1 MENNIHLR
9 IRSICFVL
17 ILFIAQCAYAQ
28 NRIITGVVTD
38 NKQEPL
44 IGVNVMVKGNEATG
58 TITDIDGSYRLSV
71 PSDKTVLVFSYI
83 GYIPYEVTVGKNSKI
98 NVILKEDTQALDE
111 VVVIGYGTVKR
122 RDLTGAIASVK
133 GEQVAANPVS
143 NVAQALQGRLPGVN
157 VISQDGRPG
166 ATISVRVRGGGSI
179 TQSNEPLYVVDGF
192 PVSSI
197 DDIPVADIESIDVLK
212 DASSTAIY
220 GARGANG
227 VILITTKSAQEG
239 RVKVSYDA
247 PNVCPFP
254 CHLCC
259 LPDDK
264 SYSNKKDYYC
274 QHIFTQF
281 LLYFFQ
287 MRKSPFYHGS
297 GLFLIC
303 IEYSFLPKLCSKSFN
318 CYNYFYYLFFVYPL
332 PLHVFSGNV

>member
-1 MENNIHLR
+1 M
-9 IRSICFVL
+9 
-17 ILFIAQCAYAQ
+17 
-28 NRIITGVVTD
+28 
-38 NKQEPL
+38 
-44 IGVNVMVKGNEATG
+44 
-58 TITDIDGSYRLSV
+58 
-71 PSDKTVLVFSYI
+71 
-83 GYIPYEVTVGKNSKI
+83 
-98 NVILKEDTQALDE
+98 KEDTQALDE

-239 RVKVSYDA
+239 RVKVSYDGYVQIK
-247 PNVCPFP
+247 NVSKTLETLSAQEYILHNWSYAASRGSANQDAVEKYFGLGSKYGN
-254 CHLCC
+254 HYTDYANISAHDYT
-259 LPDDK
+259 DDVLRTAMSHSHNINISGGTEKLKFYSLSAMWMMKVLK
-264 SYSNKKDYYC
+264 STR
-274 QHIFTQF
+274 I
-281 LLYFFQ
+281 
-287 MRKSPFYHGS
+287 
-297 GLFLIC
+297 I
-303 IEYSFLPKLCSKSFN
+303 I
-318 CYNYFYYLFFVYPL
+318 V
-332 PLHVFSGNV
+332 